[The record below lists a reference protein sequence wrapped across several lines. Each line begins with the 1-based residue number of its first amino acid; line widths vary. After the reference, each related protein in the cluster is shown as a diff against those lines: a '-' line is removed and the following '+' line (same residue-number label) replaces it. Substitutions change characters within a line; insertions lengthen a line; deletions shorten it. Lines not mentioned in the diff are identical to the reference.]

1 MRGSITNAQ
10 SDEKTM
16 NPPPPLVTMTSRQ
29 FGRRAMRWL
38 AWRAGLAF
46 AFILLL
52 GWVVANLLL
61 FMSLRQGGA
70 SGDFR

>member
-1 MRGSITNAQ
+1 MTSQ
-10 SDEKTM
+10 
-16 NPPPPLVTMTSRQ
+16 PPLVTMTAQQ

-38 AWRAGLAF
+38 AWRAGLALGF
-46 AFILLL
+46 LLL
-52 GWVVANLLL
+52 VGWVVASLLL